1 LFSRTKD
8 RCSPSEGA
16 DDDGSGTV
24 SILEAY
30 RALITSDFRP
40 VEHIEF
46 HWYSAEVG
54 SSMCSTTVLN
64 FNACPKEGGLLG
76 SQAVAK
82 DYEARG
88 VNVIAMSQVSRS
100 YASGLSIYQSFKLQ
114 FDMTA
119 WVKEGTREEVGI
131 ITDFVDPE

>member
-1 LFSRTKD
+1 MLPFLPAPGTNVFFFHTND
-8 RCSPSEGA
+8 RGSPITGA

-24 SILEAY
+24 TILEAY
-30 RALITSDFRP
+30 RALITSDFKP

-54 SSMCSTTVLN
+54 PSMCSTPVLH
-64 FNACPKEGGLLG
+64 FNAWPKEGGLLG

-82 DYEARG
+82 DYEAKG

-100 YASGLSIYQSFKLQ
+100 YVLGSLIYQPLNYSL
-114 FDMTA
+114 
-119 WVKEGTREEVGI
+119 I
-131 ITDFVDPE
+131 

>member
-8 RCSPSEGA
+8 RCSPFEGA

-24 SILEAY
+24 TILEAY

-46 HWYSAEVG
+46 HWYSAEV
-54 SSMCSTTVLN
+54 SSLCSATVLN
-64 FNACPKEGGLLG
+64 LNACPKEGGLLG

-88 VNVIAMSQVSRS
+88 VNVIAMSQVCRS
-100 YASGLSIYQSFKLQ
+100 YVFGLSIYQSSNHSL
-114 FDMTA
+114 
-119 WVKEGTREEVGI
+119 I
-131 ITDFVDPE
+131 

>member
-1 LFSRTKD
+1 LIFHTND
-8 RCSPSEGA
+8 RGSPSAEGA

-24 SILEAY
+24 TILEAY

-46 HWYSAEVG
+46 HWYSAEVCH
-54 SSMCSTTVLN
+54 SMCSTTVLD

-82 DYEARG
+82 EYEARG
-88 VNVIAMSQVSRS
+88 VNVIAMSQVSRT
-100 YASGLSIYQSFKLQ
+100 YLFGLSVYQSLNCSL
-114 FDMTA
+114 
-119 WVKEGTREEVGI
+119 I
-131 ITDFVDPE
+131 

>member
-1 LFSRTKD
+1 LFFRTKD
-8 RCSPSEGA
+8 RCSQSEGA

-54 SSMCSTTVLN
+54 SSMYSTTV
-64 FNACPKEGGLLG
+64 FEIYAFPKEGGLLG

-82 DYEARG
+82 DYEAKG

-100 YASGLSIYQSFKLQ
+100 
-114 FDMTA
+114 
-119 WVKEGTREEVGI
+119 
-131 ITDFVDPE
+131 